1 MINSRQR
8 RLEYINM
15 FAIIDEQRVITLKR
29 VVNATI
35 ENIDKEESE
44 EQEQFVDMEF
54 AKVEFLNQIAD
65 NIIVAIAENGELD
78 G

>member
-35 ENIDKEESE
+35 ENIDKEESK

-54 AKVEFLNQIAD
+54 AKVEFLNQIAE
-65 NIIVAIAENGELD
+65 NIIVAVAENGELD

>member
-1 MINSRQR
+1 MNSRQR

-15 FAIIDEQRVITLKR
+15 FAEIDHQRVKTLKR

-44 EQEQFVDMEF
+44 EQEQFVDIELS
-54 AKVEFLNQIAD
+54 KIEFLNQIAE
-65 NIIVAIAENGELD
+65 NIIVAVAENGELD